1 MTIAMTNSFRLNE
14 ALQKIFGH
22 FKIKATVNTLIL
34 FAFLSSCGKEEI
46 KITEVDFEK
55 EEFAGFVEP
64 GFPFIATSMDARA
77 LGEGFPENNISA
89 RVLALQLGN
98 EAYACFDTDMLRWTV
113 AWTGDFMP
121 MVTMAQV
128 SYDDFHN
135 KGNQLPTIGGDPKI
149 ATGTYPGWS
158 AGNPVHAD
166 PRRPSPHPQS
176 PPWGP
181 ISPELGRWNGIYTLE
196 DKVVLSY
203 QVAGIEIKEYPGS
216 LVREENSFFTRSFAV
231 APSAE
236 KLYLSAAEVSN
247 GTRTEV
253 KDDMVLV
260 YQGESEEH
268 VTALAL
274 SAASGGVKLLV
285 EDDRYLLVEVD
296 ARQEEL
302 QFGLLIWKGQAS
314 DVPDF
319 ESAGQEF
326 EVDIPEASQ
335 GGKPYWTE
343 EILTQGKVSP
353 DTAAFVT
360 DQLTLPVPNPW
371 KRNVRLVDLSFM
383 GGEKAAMVTFEGDV
397 WMVDGIDAGLERL
410 SWTRYA
416 SGLYEPQSIEV
427 VDGDIYVYGKDGIT
441 RLHDLNDDGV
451 ADFYENFSNLM
462 AQSIETREW
471 ASDMVAAP
479 EGGFYV
485 AKFGALDMGPETSSP
500 KSLMGFR
507 SASHHDGSVLKIS
520 ADGRSISTF
529 ASGFRGP
536 YLGIHPEKGWL
547 TGSDQQGH
555 YMPST
560 PVMLIRKDDYFGV
573 PATAHRDP
581 IPEVTPPITWIP
593 HNQDRSG
600 VSQVWVTSDQMGPLN
615 DQMIH
620 LSYGRPGLFLIK
632 IDSASQVVQ
641 GGASVI
647 PGIYPAPTMNG
658 AVNPE
663 DGMVY
668 ITGFSLWGHNSET
681 LSAFLRL
688 RYTGKESLLP
698 TDYKIRDG
706 GVVLRFEE
714 ELDEE
719 VATDLANYQVK
730 RWNYLRT
737 EKYGSGHYKLDGSVG
752 EENLP
757 VLEAFLSDDKK
768 AVFLSVPNISKVMQM
783 EIAYD
788 LTTAKGTSWSDKVW
802 MTVNEVL
809 MPNLLAE
816 GFSNINQEDLN
827 KEFDPAMLAENNEA
841 APDAVKGKELF
852 MNYGCIACHA
862 IDDNNEGK
870 IGPGVKGLYGTER
883 EFKDGSIAK
892 ADEAY
897 LKESI
902 IDPGAKVV
910 KGREGEMPSFLGVL
924 SENDIDSIILYF
936 KTLEN

>member
-1 MTIAMTNSFRLNE
+1 MTNSFRLNE
-14 ALQKIFGH
+14 VLRSILLDNR
-22 FKIKATVNTLIL
+22 IKATLSILIL
-34 FAFLSSCGKEEI
+34 IAFLSSCGKEEI

-55 EEFAGFVEP
+55 EEFAGFVEA
-64 GFPFIATSMDARA
+64 GFPFITTSVDARE

-128 SYDDFHN
+128 SYDDFYN
-135 KGNQLPTIGGDPKI
+135 KGNQLPTIGGEPKI

-158 AGNPVHAD
+158 AGNPLLTD
-166 PRRPSPHPQS
+166 PRKPSPHPQS

-181 ISPELGRWNGIYTLE
+181 VSPEMARWNGMYTFG

-203 QVAGIEIKEYPGS
+203 QVGATEIRELPGS
-216 LVREENSFFTRSFAV
+216 LSLDGQAVFSRSFAV
-231 APSAE
+231 EPSE
-236 KLYLSAAEVSN
+236 EHLYLAAAEVSD
-247 GTRTEV
+247 GFRTEV
-253 KDDMVLV
+253 KDDQVLV
-260 YQGESEEH
+260 YQGQSEEL

-274 SAASGGVKLLV
+274 APGTSGVKLLV
-285 EDDRYLLVEVD
+285 EENRYLLVEVEP
-296 ARQEEL
+296 RQQDLE
-302 QFGLLIWKGQAS
+302 FGLLIWKGEAAEI
-314 DVPDF
+314 PAF
-319 ESAGQEF
+319 ESAVQDF
-326 EVDIPEASQ
+326 EVDIPDVSQ

-343 EILTQGKVSP
+343 EILTKGKVSP

-360 DQLTLPVPNPW
+360 DRLTLPVPNPW
-371 KRNVRLVDLSFM
+371 KRNVRLVDMSFI
-383 GGEKAAMVTFEGDV
+383 GEEKAAMVTFEGDV
-397 WMVDGIDAGLERL
+397 WLLDGIDESLNRL
-410 SWTRYA
+410 SWTRFA

-427 VDGDIYVYGKDGIT
+427 VDGEIYVYGKDGIT
-441 RLHDLNDDGV
+441 RLHDLNEDGV
-451 ADFYENFSNLM
+451 ADYYENFSNLM

-507 SASHHDGSVLKIS
+507 SASHHDGSILKVS

-581 IPEVTPPITWIP
+581 VPEVTPPITWIP

-600 VSQVWVTSDQMGPLN
+600 VGQVWVTSEQMGPLN

-632 IDSASQVVQ
+632 VDSASELVQ

-647 PGIYPAPTMNG
+647 PGTFPAPTMKA
-658 AVNPE
+658 AVNPG
-663 DGMVY
+663 DGLVY

-681 LSAFLRL
+681 LSALLRL

-698 TDYKIRDG
+698 LDYKVRDG
-706 GVVLRFEE
+706 GVILRFEQ

-719 VATDLANYQVK
+719 KATDLANYQVK

-757 VLEAFLSDDKK
+757 VLDVFLSDDRK
-768 AVFLSVPNISKVMQM
+768 AVFLSVPQITEVMQM
-783 EIAYD
+783 EVAYD
-788 LTTAKGTSWSDKVW
+788 LATAKGSTWSDKVW
-802 MTVNEVL
+802 MTVNEVQL
-809 MPNLLAE
+809 PNLIAE
-816 GFSNINQEDLN
+816 GFSSIHQDDLN
-827 KEFDPAMLAENNEA
+827 KEFDPSSVASNDEA

-870 IGPGVKGLYGTER
+870 IGPGVKGLYGSER
-883 EFKDGSIAK
+883 EFKDGSSAI

>member
-1 MTIAMTNSFRLNE
+1 MTNSFRVNE
-14 ALQKIFGH
+14 LLQKAFGNDNIIACLPILIF
-22 FKIKATVNTLIL
+22 L
-34 FAFLSSCGKEEI
+34 FFLCGCAKEEA

-64 GFPFIATSMDARA
+64 GFPFVTTSMDARG

-98 EAYACFDTDMLRWTV
+98 EAYACFDTDLLRWTV

-135 KGNQLPTIGGDPKI
+135 KGNQLPTIGGEPKI
-149 ATGTYPGWS
+149 ATGSYPGWS
-158 AGNPVHAD
+158 AGSPTHTD
-166 PRRPSPHPQS
+166 PRTPSPHPQS

-181 ISPELGRWNGIYTLE
+181 LSPKLARWNGIYTL
-196 DKVVLSY
+196 DDQVVLSY
-203 QVAGIEIKEYPGS
+203 RVGNTEIKERPGS
-216 LVREENSFFTRSFAV
+216 LHSDGNSFFTRSFELA
-231 APSAE
+231 AGSE
-236 KLYLSAAEVSN
+236 KLYLSVAEVSN
-247 GTRTEV
+247 GTRAEIQ
-253 KDDMVLV
+253 DDKLMV
-260 YQGESEEH
+260 YQGESGGQ

-274 SAASGGVKLLV
+274 SSENSGARLLI
-285 EDDRYLLVEVD
+285 EDERYLMVEVD
-296 ARQEEL
+296 ARQDDL
-302 QFGLLIWKGQAS
+302 QFGILIWKGAA
-314 DVPDF
+314 VALEAF
-319 ESAGQEF
+319 ESAAQEF
-326 EVDIPEASQ
+326 EVAIPETSK

-343 EILTQGKVSP
+343 EVLTRGKISP

-360 DQLTLPVPNPW
+360 DRLTLPVPNPW
-371 KRNVRLVDLSFM
+371 KRNVRLVDMSFL
-383 GGEKAAMVTFEGDV
+383 GREKAAMVTFEGDV
-397 WMVDGIDAGLERL
+397 WMLDGIDEDLDRL
-410 SWTRYA
+410 AWTRFA

-441 RLHDLNDDGV
+441 RLHDLNGDGV

-471 ASDMVAAP
+471 ASDMVADP

-507 SASHHDGSVLKIS
+507 SASHHDGSILKVS

-560 PVMLIRKDDYFGV
+560 PVMLIRKGNYFGV

-593 HNQDRSG
+593 HSQDRSG
-600 VSQVWVTSDQMGPLN
+600 VGQVWVTSEQMGPLN
-615 DQMIH
+615 NQMIH
-620 LSYGRPGLFLIK
+620 LSYGRPGLFLVRV
-632 IDSASQVVQ
+632 DSASSRVQ

-647 PGIYPAPTMNG
+647 PGTYPAPTMKA

-663 DGMVY
+663 DGLVY
-668 ITGFSLWGHNSET
+668 ITGFSLWGHNSDT
-681 LSAFLRL
+681 LSALLRL
-688 RYTGKESLLP
+688 RYTGEKSLLP
-698 TDYKIRDG
+698 VDYKVRDG
-706 GVVLRFEE
+706 GVLLRFEQ

-719 VATDLANYQVK
+719 MATDLANYQVK

-737 EKYGSGHYKLDGSVG
+737 EKYGSGHYKPDGSVG

-768 AVFLSVPNISKVMQM
+768 GVFLSVPNITEVMQM
-783 EIAYD
+783 EVAYE
-788 LTTAKGTSWSDKVW
+788 LATAAGESWSDKVW
-802 MTVNEVL
+802 MTVNEVV

-816 GFSNINQEDLN
+816 GFSGINEDDLN
-827 KEFDPAMLAENNEA
+827 RDFDPAMVASSNEA

-852 MNYGCIACHA
+852 TNYGCIACHA
-862 IDDNNEGK
+862 VDGNNEGK
-870 IGPGVKGLYGTER
+870 IGPGVKGLYGSER
-883 EFKDGSIAK
+883 EFKDGSSAV
-892 ADEAY
+892 ADEDY

-902 IDPGAKVV
+902 TDPGAKVV